1 NHRGPSM
8 THILIVESSSPPV
21 AELRRS
27 HHRSAPQNFTRVFQS
42 VDPDVRVTTREPYI
56 NPLRP
61 SDLDGVDGVVLTG
74 QGDPW
79 AADDLKAEPIRQA
92 CQIVFDHTK
101 PSIGVCFGLQI
112 ATVVLGGKIMAS
124 PNGFETGIAKQIH
137 LTDDGKRHPMMQH
150 RQCGFSVACGHRDEV
165 SEMPKGAVLLAS
177 NNHTQVQAMSYTNG
191 PIDFWGI
198 QYHPEV
204 APSTI
209 AAAFREGK
217 SMFSSSAPPLED
229 LARVEHDAQAA
240 ARLGCSVDDFVL
252 STRTRELTNWLAYVQ
267 REVG

>member
-1 NHRGPSM
+1 M
-8 THILIVESSSPPV
+8 THILIVESSSPSV

-27 HHRSAPQNFTRVFQS
+27 HQRSAPQNFTRVFQS

-56 NPLRP
+56 NPLKP

-92 CQIVFDHTK
+92 CEVVFEQAK

-112 ATVVLGGKIMAS
+112 ATVVLGGKIVAS

-137 LTDDGKRHPMMQH
+137 LTSEVKSHPMMQH
-150 RQCGFSVACGHRDEV
+150 RKCGFSVACGHRDEV
-165 SEMPKGAVLLAS
+165 TEMPKGAVLLAS
-177 NNHTQVQAMSYTNG
+177 NSHTQVQAKSYAKG
-191 PIDFWGI
+191 PVDFWGI

-252 STRTRELTNWLAYVQ
+252 STRTRELTNWLTYVQ
-267 REVG
+267 SKIG

>member
-1 NHRGPSM
+1 M
-8 THILIVESSSPPV
+8 THILIDESSSPTV
-21 AELRRS
+21 AALRRS
-27 HHRSAPQNFTRVFQS
+27 HQRSAPQSCMRVFES

-56 NPLRP
+56 NPLHP
-61 SDLDGVDGVVLTG
+61 GDLDEVDGVVLTG

-79 AADDLKAEPIRQA
+79 AADDPKAEPIRQA
-92 CQIVFDHTK
+92 CQVVFEQAK

-112 ATVVLGGKIMAS
+112 ATVVLGGRIVAS
-124 PNGFETGIAKQIH
+124 PNGFETGIARQIR
-137 LTDDGKRHPMMQH
+137 LTDDGKSHPMMQH

-165 SEMPKGAVLLAS
+165 SEMPQGAVLLAS
-177 NNHTQVQAMSYTNG
+177 NSHTQVQAMSYTNG

-217 SMFSSSAPPLED
+217 SMFSASAPPLDD
-229 LARVEHDAQAA
+229 LARVEHDAECA

-252 STRTRELTNWLAYVQ
+252 STRILELTNWLAHVQ
-267 REVG
+267 CKAG